1 MQIFHKIG
9 ENVKQDKI
17 RFFPL
22 LLAAALLMVQI
33 STLVFAEEP
42 EQASG
47 SPVGTPAVEIYES
60 DSSPFFQ
67 DTFIPNP
74 DALPE
79 NGELIAG
86 YIQKKFDEAIYD
98 GISTFGRQAGD
109 YLAAG
114 SLEGLAYNELKPALE
129 KIASGDTGS
138 TVISLSETFLT
149 GLRWSAEELG
159 CVLLQGGSVTA
170 EAKSAVWAKLNEALD
185 FDRLLS
191 ALLADCPYELYWYDK
206 TAGVNVGY
214 GISANNGEAWLTSL
228 ALAFVPSP
236 DYAGSGDYTV
246 DVLKTQT
253 VSSAVANA
261 QSVVSAN
268 ASKSDSEKLEA
279 YRAYIC
285 GQVSY
290 DHAAANDEDRA
301 YGDPWQ
307 LVYVFDEDP
316 DTNVVCEGYSKAFQY
331 LCDLSAFSGEVVCY
345 SVTGM
350 MTGGTGAGGHMW
362 NVVAIDG
369 TNYLADITNC
379 DTGTIGADTK
389 LFLKT
394 APKTNGGRTHTF
406 TIGATNVVYTYD
418 EGEKDLFCEGYLA
431 LGSTSTGL
439 LGDVN
444 GDGAV
449 NAIDLQWVKQKILNK
464 RVLSEQQLL
473 VADVNK
479 DGAVN
484 AIDLQWI
491 KQRILNKRNADFM
504 IMS

>member
-1 MQIFHKIG
+1 
-9 ENVKQDKI
+9 
-17 RFFPL
+17 
-22 LLAAALLMVQI
+22 
-33 STLVFAEEP
+33 
-42 EQASG
+42 
-47 SPVGTPAVEIYES
+47 
-60 DSSPFFQ
+60 
-67 DTFIPNP
+67 
-74 DALPE
+74 
-79 NGELIAG
+79 
-86 YIQKKFDEAIYD
+86 
-98 GISTFGRQAGD
+98 
-109 YLAAG
+109 
-114 SLEGLAYNELKPALE
+114 
-129 KIASGDTGS
+129 
-138 TVISLSETFLT
+138 
-149 GLRWSAEELG
+149 
-159 CVLLQGGSVTA
+159 
-170 EAKSAVWAKLNEALD
+170 
-185 FDRLLS
+185 
-191 ALLADCPYELYWYDK
+191 
-206 TAGVNVGY
+206 
-214 GISANNGEAWLTSL
+214 
-228 ALAFVPSP
+228 
-236 DYAGSGDYTV
+236 
-246 DVLKTQT
+246 
-253 VSSAVANA
+253 
-261 QSVVSAN
+261 
-268 ASKSDSEKLEA
+268 
-279 YRAYIC
+279 
-285 GQVSY
+285 
-290 DHAAANDEDRA
+290 
-301 YGDPWQ
+301 
-307 LVYVFDEDP
+307 
-316 DTNVVCEGYSKAFQY
+316 
-331 LCDLSAFSGEVVCY
+331 
-345 SVTGM
+345 
-350 MTGGTGAGGHMW
+350 MW

>member
-1 MQIFHKIG
+1 MIKRIKG
-9 ENVKQDKI
+9 
-17 RFFPL
+17 FPL

-60 DSSPFFQ
+60 DSSLFFQ

-86 YIQKKFDEAIYD
+86 YIQKRFDEVIYD
-98 GISTFGRQAGD
+98 GITTYGRQAGD

-138 TVISLSETFLT
+138 TVISLSETLLT
-149 GLRWSAEELG
+149 DLRWSAEELG

-214 GISANNGEAWLTSL
+214 GISANSGEAWLTSL

-290 DHAAANDEDRA
+290 DHAAANDEDRV

-307 LVYVFDEDP
+307 LVYVFDGNP

-394 APKTNGGRTHTF
+394 APGTNNNRTYTF
-406 TIGATNVVYTYD
+406 PIGATNVVYTYD
-418 EGEKDLFCEGYLA
+418 EGQKDLFCEGYLA
-431 LGSTSTGL
+431 LGSTSMGL

-444 GDGAV
+444 GDGEIKL
-449 NAIDLQWVKQKILNK
+449 NDWIRLGNYVKKNLT
-464 RVLSEQQLL
+464 LSDSELER
-473 VADVNK
+473 ADVTG
-479 DGAVN
+479 DGKVQLN
-484 AIDLQWI
+484 DWI
-491 KQRILNKRNADFM
+491 KLGNFVKKNITSL
-504 IMS
+504 

>member
-1 MQIFHKIG
+1 M
-9 ENVKQDKI
+9 
-17 RFFPL
+17 
-22 LLAAALLMVQI
+22 AAALLMVQI

-60 DSSPFFQ
+60 DSSLFFQ

-214 GISANNGEAWLTSL
+214 GISANSGEAWLTSL

-290 DHAAANDEDRA
+290 DHAAANDEDRV

-350 MTGGTGAGGHMW
+350 MTGGTGAGGGHMW

-394 APKTNGGRTHTF
+394 APGTNNNRTYTF
-406 TIGATNVVYTYD
+406 PIGATNVVYTYD
-418 EGEKDLFCEGYLA
+418 ESQKDLFCEGYLA
-431 LGSTSTGL
+431 LGSTDSWL
-439 LGDVN
+439 WGDVN
-444 GDGAV
+444 GDGIV
-449 NAIDLQWVKQKILNK
+449 NFNDLQRLYQHLNGSAP
-464 RVLSEQQLL
+464 LSGTALEIANTNGDDSL
-473 VADVNK
+473 NFS
-479 DGAVN
+479 
-484 AIDLQWI
+484 DLQ
-491 KQRILNKRNADFM
+491 RLFTHLNGTNPHENKEE
-504 IMS
+504 

>member
-1 MQIFHKIG
+1 MKKRIKG
-9 ENVKQDKI
+9 
-17 RFFPL
+17 FPL
-22 LLAAALLMVQI
+22 LLTAALLMVQI

-60 DSSPFFQ
+60 DSSLFFQ

-86 YIQKKFDEAIYD
+86 YIQKRFDEVIYD
-98 GISTFGRQAGD
+98 GITTYGRQAGD

-236 DYAGSGDYTV
+236 DYAGSGGYTV

-290 DHAAANDEDRA
+290 DHAAANDEDRV

-406 TIGATNVVYTYD
+406 TIGAVQVVYTYD
-418 EGEKDLFCEGYLA
+418 ESQKDLFCEGYLA
-431 LGSTSTGL
+431 LGSTDSWL
-439 LGDVN
+439 WGDVN
-444 GDGAV
+444 GDGIV
-449 NAIDLQWVKQKILNK
+449 NFNDLQRLYQHLNGSAP
-464 RVLSEQQLL
+464 LSGTALEIANTNGDDSL
-473 VADVNK
+473 NFS
-479 DGAVN
+479 
-484 AIDLQWI
+484 DLQ
-491 KQRILNKRNADFM
+491 RLFTHLNGTNPHENKEE
-504 IMS
+504 

>member
-1 MQIFHKIG
+1 MIINRKEKTMIQQ
-9 ENVKQDKI
+9 VKVYSV
-17 RFFPL
+17 
-22 LLAAALLMVQI
+22 LLAIVLLA
-33 STLVFAEEP
+33 TLFPAVVFAGELD
-42 EQASG
+42 
-47 SPVGTPAVEIYES
+47 SPADTPVYWE
-60 DSSPFFQ
+60 
-67 DTFIPNP
+67 TCLP
-74 DALPE
+74 DQGLLPE
-79 NGELIAG
+79 EEEQIAG
-86 YIQKKFDEAIYD
+86 YILQSFYSAAF
-98 GISTFGRQAGD
+98 GGASAFGRQAGD
-109 YLAAG
+109 VLAQG
-114 SLEGLAYNELKPALE
+114 SLERRAYEELKPALA
-129 KIASGDTGS
+129 KIASGDTTS
-138 TVISLSETFLT
+138 TVISLSETLLS

-170 EAKSAVWAKLNEALD
+170 EAKSAAWAKLNQALD

-206 TAGVNVGY
+206 TAGVSVGY
-214 GISANNGEAWLTSL
+214 GISANSEEAWITSL
-228 ALAFVPSP
+228 ALAFAPSP

-246 DVLKTQT
+246 DGSKTQT

-279 YRAYIC
+279 YRVYIC

-369 TNYLADITNC
+369 VNYLADITNC
-379 DTGTIGADTK
+379 DTGTIGEGTG
-389 LFLKT
+389 LFLQT
-394 APKTNGGRTHTF
+394 APGTNGGQTHTF
-406 TIGATNVVYTYD
+406 TIGSVQIVYTYD
-418 EGEKDLFCEGYLA
+418 ESQQDLFCEGYP
-431 LGSTSTGL
+431 L
-439 LGDVN
+439 LGGAPTVLWGDVNSDGAVNSKDVTRLRQHLKIACLPEEAILCADVN
-444 GDGAV
+444 GDGV
-449 NAIDLQWVKQKILNK
+449 LNSK
-464 RVLSEQQLL
+464 
-473 VADVNK
+473 DVTRLRQHLK
-479 DGAVN
+479 TPT
-484 AIDLQWI
+484 LYPL
-491 KQRILNKRNADFM
+491 R
-504 IMS
+504 

>member
-1 MQIFHKIG
+1 MIQRVRVYTVLLAI
-9 ENVKQDKI
+9 V
-17 RFFPL
+17 
-22 LLAAALLMVQI
+22 LLAALLPTSV
-33 STLVFAEEP
+33 LAEEP
-42 EQASG
+42 D
-47 SPVGTPAVEIYES
+47 SPADTPVYWE
-60 DSSPFFQ
+60 
-67 DTFIPNP
+67 TCLP
-74 DALPE
+74 DPGLLPE
-79 NGELIAG
+79 EDEQIAG
-86 YIQKKFDEAIYD
+86 YILQSFNSAAF
-98 GISTFGRQAGD
+98 GGVATFGRQAGD
-109 YLAAG
+109 FLAEG

-138 TVISLSETFLT
+138 TVISLSETLLT
-149 GLRWSAEELG
+149 DLRWSAEELG

-214 GISANNGEAWLTSL
+214 GISANSGEAWLTSL

-246 DVLKTQT
+246 DVSKTQT

-307 LVYVFDEDP
+307 LVYVFDGNP

-331 LCDLSAFSGEVVCY
+331 LCDSSMFDADVACL
-345 SVTGM
+345 SVTGTM
-350 MTGGTGAGGHMW
+350 SGGTGAGDHMW
-362 NVVAIDG
+362 NVVSVDG
-369 TNYLADITNC
+369 VNYLADITNC
-379 DTGTIGADTK
+379 DTGAIGEGTG

-394 APKTNGGRTHTF
+394 APGTNNNRTYTF
-406 TIGATNVVYTYD
+406 PIGATNVVYTYD
-418 EGEKDLFCEGYLA
+418 EGQKDLFCEGYLA

-444 GDGAV
+444 GDGSV
-449 NAIDLQWVKQKILNK
+449 NSKDVTRLRQHLKIPCLSDEAIAC
-464 RVLSEQQLL
+464 
-473 VADVNK
+473 ADVNGDGVLNSK
-479 DGAVN
+479 DVTR
-484 AIDLQWI
+484 LRQHL
-491 KQRILNKRNADFM
+491 KTPTLYPL
-504 IMS
+504 S

>member
-1 MQIFHKIG
+1 MIQRVRVYTVLLAI
-9 ENVKQDKI
+9 V
-17 RFFPL
+17 
-22 LLAAALLMVQI
+22 LLAALLPT
-33 STLVFAEEP
+33 SVFAEEP
-42 EQASG
+42 D
-47 SPVGTPAVEIYES
+47 SPADTPVYWE
-60 DSSPFFQ
+60 
-67 DTFIPNP
+67 TCLP
-74 DALPE
+74 DPGLLPE
-79 NGELIAG
+79 EDEQIAG
-86 YIQKKFDEAIYD
+86 YILQSFNSAVF
-98 GISTFGRQAGD
+98 GGVATFGRQAGD
-109 YLAAG
+109 FLAEG

-138 TVISLSETFLT
+138 TVISLSETLLT
-149 GLRWSAEELG
+149 DLRWSAEELG

-246 DVLKTQT
+246 DVSKTQT

-290 DHAAANDEDRA
+290 DHAAANDEDRV

-379 DTGTIGADTK
+379 DTGTIGADIK

-394 APKTNGGRTHTF
+394 APGTNNNRTYTF
-406 TIGATNVVYTYD
+406 PIGATNVVYTYD
-418 EGEKDLFCEGYLA
+418 EGQKDLFCEGYLA

-444 GDGAV
+444 SDGAV
-449 NAIDLQWVKQKILNK
+449 NSKDVTRLRQHLKIPCLPDEAILC
-464 RVLSEQQLL
+464 
-473 VADVNK
+473 ADVNGDGVLNSK
-479 DGAVN
+479 DVTR
-484 AIDLQWI
+484 LRQHL
-491 KQRILNKRNADFM
+491 KTPTLYPL
-504 IMS
+504 S

>member
-1 MQIFHKIG
+1 MIKRIKG
-9 ENVKQDKI
+9 
-17 RFFPL
+17 FPL

-60 DSSPFFQ
+60 DSSLFFQ
-67 DTFIPNP
+67 DTFIPNS

-138 TVISLSETFLT
+138 TVISLSETLLT
-149 GLRWSAEELG
+149 DLRWSAEELG

-236 DYAGSGDYTV
+236 DYAGSGGYTV

-394 APKTNGGRTHTF
+394 APGTNNNRTYTF
-406 TIGATNVVYTYD
+406 PIGATNVVYTYD
-418 EGEKDLFCEGYLA
+418 ESQKDLFCEGYLA
-431 LGSTSTGL
+431 LGSTDSWL
-439 LGDVN
+439 WGDVN
-444 GDGAV
+444 GDGIV
-449 NAIDLQWVKQKILNK
+449 NFNDLQRLYQHLNGSAP
-464 RVLSEQQLL
+464 LSGTALEIANTNGDDSL
-473 VADVNK
+473 NFS
-479 DGAVN
+479 
-484 AIDLQWI
+484 DLQ
-491 KQRILNKRNADFM
+491 RLFTHLNGTNPHENKEE
-504 IMS
+504 

>member
-1 MQIFHKIG
+1 M
-9 ENVKQDKI
+9 
-17 RFFPL
+17 
-22 LLAAALLMVQI
+22 
-33 STLVFAEEP
+33 
-42 EQASG
+42 
-47 SPVGTPAVEIYES
+47 
-60 DSSPFFQ
+60 
-67 DTFIPNP
+67 
-74 DALPE
+74 
-79 NGELIAG
+79 
-86 YIQKKFDEAIYD
+86 
-98 GISTFGRQAGD
+98 
-109 YLAAG
+109 
-114 SLEGLAYNELKPALE
+114 EGLAYNELKPALE

-138 TVISLSETFLT
+138 TVISLSETLLT
-149 GLRWSAEELG
+149 DLRWSAEELG

-214 GISANNGEAWLTSL
+214 GISANSGEAWLTSL

-290 DHAAANDEDRA
+290 DHAAANDEDRV

-307 LVYVFDEDP
+307 LVYVFDGNP

-431 LGSTSTGL
+431 LGSTSMGL

-444 GDGAV
+444 GDGEIKL
-449 NAIDLQWVKQKILNK
+449 NDWIRLGNYVKKNLT
-464 RVLSEQQLL
+464 LSDSELER
-473 VADVNK
+473 ADVTG
-479 DGAVN
+479 DGKVQLN
-484 AIDLQWI
+484 DWI
-491 KQRILNKRNADFM
+491 KLGNFVKKNITSL
-504 IMS
+504 